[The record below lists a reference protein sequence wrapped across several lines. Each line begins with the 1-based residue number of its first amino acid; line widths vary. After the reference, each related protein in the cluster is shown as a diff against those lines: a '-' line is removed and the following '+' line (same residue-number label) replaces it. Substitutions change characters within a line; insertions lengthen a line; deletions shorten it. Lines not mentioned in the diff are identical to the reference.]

1 MTTTEIVLLL
11 FGLDILIHLIVS
23 IAVGVYLHNRAK
35 DASVNIG
42 NAIMQMVPSI
52 SGALADTVA
61 DKVIE
66 RMPAPEGMYHPSAW
80 GEAESIIG

>member
-35 DASVNIG
+35 GASVQIG
-42 NAIMQMVPSI
+42 NSIMGMVPAI

-61 DKVIE
+61 DKVVEKIKAE
-66 RMPAPEGMYHPSAW
+66 RSDEIPDYFWTH
-80 GEAESIIG
+80 ESIIG